1 MSENDPL
8 RAVLREWQT
17 PELPAGLDERVRA
30 GFHALQAPSLWQRF
44 LSARITMPVPVLAA
58 AVVLLALVWAIGFR
72 PSPPAPA
79 RRPGLMTRL
88 EATGFHAVPD
98 GVALVEDVKQ

>member
-17 PELPAGLDERVRA
+17 PEPSAGLDERLRA
-30 GFHALQAPSLWQRF
+30 GFRAVQAPSPWSRFWQ
-44 LSARITMPVPVLAA
+44 ARITVPVPVLAA
-58 AVVLLALVWAIGFR
+58 AMVLLALVWVIGFR

-98 GVALVEDVKQ
+98 GVALVEDVKP